1 MDRAIYRGIPVE
13 VLRIYESGDNKY
25 AAVRAIEGKP
35 FYQWRPI
42 PVPTEYETVKLEE
55 LSEITTDPKSVS
67 NHFSLLS
74 MALAYKDKK
83 QWYSGES
90 VWLWRNGSRG
100 AFLKEEQGFINL
112 NLVGEH
118 KSVTI
123 FWLNPNK
130 WEWEISRNVGIEYHK
145 WADCISGKV

>member
-13 VLRIYESGDNKY
+13 VLETYESGGVKY

-35 FYQWRPI
+35 FVEWGTLPN
-42 PVPTEYETVKLEE
+42 PTEYETVKLEE
-55 LSEITTDPKSVS
+55 LSKITTDQKSVS
-67 NHFSLLS
+67 DQSNLLS

-90 VWLWRNGSRG
+90 IWLWRNGSRG
-100 AFLKEEQGFINL
+100 AFLKEEQGFIKL

-123 FWLNPNK
+123 FWLNPDK
-130 WEWEISRNVGIEYHK
+130 WEWDASRNVGIEYHK
-145 WADCISGKV
+145 WVDCMKGRV